1 VRLRAAS
8 AAFPSV
14 FHEVPVTVRADL
26 PAPSAV
32 MSVRVGADVPAV
44 NGRVTVAYG
53 VPPTGASHLVTVSYA
68 SPPTVGEV
76 RGVTVNYD
84 LPPVV
89 AAVSAP
95 SGAPGTAVVI
105 SGRNFLGA
113 VRVSF
118 NGVAASG
125 TINADGTEIT
135 VTVPPG
141 ATSGPLVVRTL
152 GGAATAV
159 ASFTV
164 TPE

>member
-1 VRLRAAS
+1 
-8 AAFPSV
+8 
-14 FHEVPVTVRADL
+14 
-26 PAPSAV
+26 
-32 MSVRVGADVPAV
+32 
-44 NGRVTVAYG
+44 
-53 VPPTGASHLVTVSYA
+53 VS
-68 SPPTVGEV
+68 EV
-76 RGVTVNYD
+76 RGVTVNSD
-84 LPPVV
+84 LPPVIT
-89 AAVSAP
+89 AVSAP
-95 SGAPGTAVVI
+95 SGAPGAAVVI

-125 TINADGTEIT
+125 TINANGTEIT

-152 GGAATAV
+152 VGAATAV